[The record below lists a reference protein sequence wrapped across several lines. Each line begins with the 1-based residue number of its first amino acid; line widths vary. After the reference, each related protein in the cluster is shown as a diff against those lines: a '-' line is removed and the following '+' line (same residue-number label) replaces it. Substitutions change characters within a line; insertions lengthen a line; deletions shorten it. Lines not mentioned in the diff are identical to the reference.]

1 MDELKLLEAMGAID
15 DIVLKKALS
24 YRPSTGSVDVV
35 AFSSPK
41 KKDKTKRGAK
51 NEKS

>member
-41 KKDKTKRGAK
+41 KKEERQNKIK
-51 NEKS
+51 